1 MSDVKKPLSPKHD
14 VTEALPGALARSLVK
29 QCREHAE
36 CYARSLFEPL
46 AKQLDDD
53 LFKLV
58 DKTQESEKAQLYNDA
73 MIKLRSERASL
84 AEQFAVTYS
93 QFLGQALNPDGIVGV
108 ATENGLSGLSLV
120 EDAQLEESLVIG
132 QITAKVFEEYSDE
145 LYALEQRLSLMLP
158 GLKMDEGQVP
168 FGSAPVCDAFEA
180 LLRPLGFDIRIKL
193 AIYRSLERSLLESI
207 GTLFGELNEMLRE
220 AGVLPEIKRV
230 AKKSKSTER
239 EKKPL
244 AETTESSGNGGGV
257 SESMSGGVS
266 GGMSG
271 DVSGIGGGIA
281 PVHGF
286 QGVQQLAGLF
296 AGGLSGDPGKQQELL
311 AAPVTPQLVEALS
324 GLQISNE
331 LLEMGAE
338 LSGEA
343 FKAEIKSQL
352 SEREGA
358 PAAGISQLDDET
370 IDVISMIFD
379 DLMSDEALPDFIKTL
394 IFRLQIPVLKVA
406 IIDRVFFAEKEH
418 PARMLLNELTIAGQ
432 IASSDDGDDENVGA
446 IYQKIES
453 VVMRLMNEFQGDPR
467 IFDSCLAEL
476 REFMAEQEAGFQ
488 QVQQQIGEVVQQNS
502 FEAETKKN
510 IAGEIA
516 ENLLNRQVPD
526 DVKHFLMNTW
536 RQVLSHMMLNEG
548 DESETF
554 KRAEQVSKDLIW
566 SVEPLE
572 NAEAKKKLILIVPL
586 ILEALQEGLAL
597 IGYTEDQVKA
607 VHEMIERYHIANIT
621 GNKPASAEMAAK
633 SGSKAAP
640 VDEIDQLLQDLEDD
654 LGLPEGERLGQE
666 AASLSGSDAHG
677 SSDFDQMM
685 KEMGFDEGIA
695 DDDALRI
702 NDRYTILVDTLEHGV
717 WVELED
723 DSGTVRRA
731 KLAWK
736 GDELTRYA
744 FVNWRYKVVAEKSYY
759 ALADEFRQGN
769 AAIVEELPLFD
780 RAFDSVFSKIM
791 QLAG

>member
-1 MSDVKKPLSPKHD
+1 MSDVEKPSFPKRD
-14 VTEALPGALARSLVK
+14 VTEALPSGLARSLVK
-29 QCREHAE
+29 QCREHSE
-36 CYARSLFEPL
+36 RYAKSLFEPL

-73 MIKLRSERASL
+73 MIKLRSERATL
-84 AEQFAVTYS
+84 AEKFTVSYS
-93 QFLGQALNPDGIVGV
+93 QFLSQVLNPDGIVGI
-108 ATENGLSGLSLV
+108 ASENDLSGLSLV
-120 EDAQLEESLVIG
+120 DDAQLEESLVIG

-158 GLKMDEGQVP
+158 GLKMDEGLVP
-168 FGSAPVCDAFEA
+168 FGSAPICSAFES
-180 LLRPLGFDIRIKL
+180 LLRPLGFDIKVKL

-207 GTLFGELNEMLRE
+207 GTLFGELNEVLRV

-230 AKKSKSTER
+230 AKKNESTER
-239 EKKPL
+239 EQKLVVEAIEP
-244 AETTESSGNGGGV
+244 SGNGCEVLGGV
-257 SESMSGGVS
+257 PGVGG
-266 GGMSG
+266 GA
-271 DVSGIGGGIA
+271 GGGIA
-281 PVHGF
+281 PAYAF

-296 AGGLSGDPGKQQELL
+296 ADGLSGDSEKQQELL
-311 AAPVTPQLVEALS
+311 AAPVTPQLIEALS

-418 PARMLLNELTIAGQ
+418 PARVLLNELTIAGQ
-432 IASSDDGDDENVGA
+432 ITSSDDGDCENVGA

-453 VVMRLMNEFQGDPR
+453 VVMRVMNEFQGDPG

-502 FEAETKKN
+502 FTAKTKKN

-536 RQVLSHMMLNEG
+536 RLVLSHFMLNEG
-548 DESETF
+548 DESEAF

-572 NAEAKKKLILIVPL
+572 SAEAKKKLILVVPL

-597 IGYTEDQVKA
+597 IGYTDDQVKA

-621 GNKPASAEMAAK
+621 GNKPAK
-633 SGSKAAP
+633 SESKRVPA
-640 VDEIDQLLQDLEDD
+640 DEIDQLLQELEDD

-666 AASLSGSDAHG
+666 GASLSASDAQG
-677 SSDFDQMM
+677 ASDFDQMM

-695 DDDALRI
+695 DDDAPRI
-702 NDRYTILVDTLEHGV
+702 NDRYTTLVDALEDGV

-736 GDELTRYA
+736 GDEFTRYA

-769 AAIVEELPLFD
+769 AAIIEELPLFD
-780 RAFDSVFSKIM
+780 RAFDSVFTRIM

>member
-1 MSDVKKPLSPKHD
+1 MSDVEKPSFPKRD
-14 VTEALPGALARSLVK
+14 VTEALPKGLARSLVK
-29 QCREHAE
+29 QCREHSE
-36 CYARSLFEPL
+36 RYTNSLFEPL

-73 MIKLRSERASL
+73 MIKLRSERATL
-84 AEQFAVTYS
+84 AEKFAVTYS
-93 QFLGQALNPDGIVGV
+93 QFLSQALNPDGLAVD
-108 ATENGLSGLSLV
+108 AENGLSGLSLV
-120 EDAQLEESLVIG
+120 DDAQLEESLVIG

-145 LYALEQRLSLMLP
+145 LYALEQRLSVMLP
-158 GLKMDEGQVP
+158 GMKMDEGQVP
-168 FGSAPVCDAFEA
+168 FGSAPICDAFET
-180 LLRPLGFDIRIKL
+180 LLRPLGFDIKVKL
-193 AIYRSLERSLLESI
+193 ALYRSLERLLLESI
-207 GTLFGELNEMLRE
+207 GTLFDELNEMLRE
-220 AGVLPEIKRV
+220 AGLLPEIKRV
-230 AKKSKSTER
+230 AKKSESTER
-239 EKKPL
+239 QQKKL
-244 AETTESSGNGGGV
+244 ATEMVVSSGNAGVQGGVEGGVPGISGGG
-257 SESMSGGVS
+257 
-266 GGMSG
+266 
-271 DVSGIGGGIA
+271 A

-296 AGGLSGDPGKQQELL
+296 TDDLAGDPEKQQALL
-311 AAPVTPQLVEALS
+311 AAPVTPQLLEALS

-331 LLEMGAE
+331 LHEMGAE

-379 DLMSDEALPDFIKTL
+379 DLMSDNSLPDFIKTL

-406 IIDRVFFAEKEH
+406 IIDRVFFAEKAH
-418 PARMLLNELTIAGQ
+418 PARVLLNELTIAGQ
-432 IASSDDGDDENVGA
+432 VASSDDSDGENVGA
-446 IYQKIES
+446 IYQKIEFI
-453 VVMRLMNEFQGDPR
+453 VTRLMNEFQGDLG

-476 REFMAEQEAGFQ
+476 REFMAEQEVGFQ
-488 QVQQQIGEVVQQNS
+488 QVQQKIGEVVQQNS
-502 FEAETKKN
+502 VTAKTKKN

-536 RQVLSHMMLNEG
+536 RLVLSHFMLNEG
-548 DESETF
+548 DESEAF

-572 NAEAKKKLILIVPL
+572 SVEAKKKLILIVPL
-586 ILEALQEGLAL
+586 IVEALQEGLAL
-597 IGYTEDQVKA
+597 IGYTDDQVKA

-621 GNKPASAEMAAK
+621 GNKSAPAKMSPK
-633 SGSKAAP
+633 SESKTVP
-640 VDEIDQLLQDLEDD
+640 VDEIDQLLQELEDD
-654 LGLPEGERLGQE
+654 LGLPEGDRLGQE
-666 AASLSGSDAHG
+666 NLSPAASGAQG
-677 SSDFDQMM
+677 ASDFGQMM
-685 KEMGFDEGIA
+685 KEMGFDEGMA
-695 DDDALRI
+695 DDDAPRI
-702 NDRYTILVDTLEHGV
+702 NDRYTTLVDALEDGV

-736 GDELTRYA
+736 GDEFTRYA

-780 RAFDSVFSKIM
+780 RAFDSVFTRIM

>member
-1 MSDVKKPLSPKHD
+1 MSDMEKPPSPKRD
-14 VTEALPGALARSLVK
+14 VTEALPSSALARSLVK
-29 QCREHAE
+29 QCREQSE
-36 CYARSLFEPL
+36 RYAHSLFEPL

-73 MIKLRSERASL
+73 MIKLRSERAAL
-84 AEQFAVTYS
+84 AEKFAVTYS
-93 QFLGQALNPDGIVGV
+93 QFLSQALNPEGVVGL
-108 ATENGLSGLSLV
+108 APENGLSGLSLV
-120 EDAQLEESLVIG
+120 EDAELEESLVIG

-168 FGSAPVCDAFEA
+168 FGSAPICDTFET
-180 LLRPLGFDIRIKL
+180 LLRPLDFDIKVKL

-207 GTLFGELNEMLRE
+207 GTLFDELNEMLRE
-220 AGVLPEIKRV
+220 AGLLPEIKRV
-230 AKKSKSTER
+230 AKKSKSAER
-239 EKKPL
+239 TKTAAVAVDA
-244 AETTESSGNGGGV
+244 AEVNGNGGG
-257 SESMSGGVS
+257 SGGS
-266 GGMSG
+266 GGSG
-271 DVSGIGGGIA
+271 EPGGGGGT

-286 QGVQQLAGLF
+286 QGIQQLAGLF
-296 AGGLSGDPGKQQELL
+296 ADGLSGDPEKQQELL
-311 AAPVTPQLVEALS
+311 TAPITPKLVEALS

-331 LLEMGAE
+331 LLEMGTE

-343 FKAEIKSQL
+343 FKAKIKSQL

-379 DLMSDEALPDFIKTL
+379 DLMSDENLPDFIKTL

-418 PARMLLNELTIAGQ
+418 PARVLLNELTIAGQ
-432 IASSDDGDDENVGA
+432 IASSDGADDESGGA

-453 VVMRLMNEFQGDPR
+453 VVMRLMSDFQGDLG
-467 IFDSCLAEL
+467 IFEVCLSDL
-476 REFMAEQEAGFQ
+476 REFIVDQETGFQ
-488 QVQQQIGEVVQQNS
+488 QAQQQIGEVAQQNS
-502 FEAETKKN
+502 FEAKTKKN
-510 IAGEIA
+510 IAEEIA
-516 ENLLNRQVPD
+516 AHLLHRKVPD

-536 RQVLSHMMLNEG
+536 RQVLSHIMLNEG
-548 DESETF
+548 DESEAF
-554 KRAEQVSKDLIW
+554 QRAEQVSKDLIW

-572 NAEAKKKLILIVPL
+572 SAEAKKKLILVVPL
-586 ILEALQEGLAL
+586 ILEALQEGLTL
-597 IGYTEDQVKA
+597 IGYTDDQVKA

-621 GNKPASAEMAAK
+621 GNKPAPTEMAAK
-633 SGSKAAP
+633 SGSRREP

-654 LGLPEGERLGQE
+654 LGLQEGDRLGQE
-666 AASLSGSDAHG
+666 GISLSASEDQGA
-677 SSDFDQMM
+677 SDFDQLM
-685 KEMGFDEGIA
+685 KEMGFDEGMS
-695 DDDALRI
+695 DDDAPRI
-702 NDRYTILVDTLEHGV
+702 NDRYTTLVDALEDGV

-736 GDELTRYA
+736 GDEFTRYA

-780 RAFDSVFSKIM
+780 RAFDSVFTKIM